1 MLVVIR
7 YNAPMPSRPFSTSWT
22 VLSVALFLAV
32 ELLVGSWLGPR
43 IVGAYVSPMWH
54 MQLQMILHLGS
65 FYVGGI
71 AVGVLSPGVRMREPA
86 VGAFFSVL
94 IVFLMSFFMPS
105 MFYGFSLTKVLVGG
119 GIAFVAALMGAYSG
133 EKFMGNV
140 PDANDPAARASS
152 RGRLRSSLWADD
164 GLFFTRDRDSSKLP

>member
-1 MLVVIR
+1 
-7 YNAPMPSRPFSTSWT
+7 MPSRPFSTSWT

-32 ELLVGSWLGPR
+32 ELMVGTWLGPR

-54 MQLQMILHLGS
+54 MQMQMVLHLGS

-71 AVGVLSPGVRMREPA
+71 AVGVLSPGVRLKEPA
-86 VGAFFSVL
+86 IGAFFSVM
-94 IVFLMSFFMPS
+94 IVFLMSVFMPS
-105 MFYGFSLTKVLVGG
+105 MFYGFDLTKVLMGG
-119 GIAFVAALMGAYSG
+119 GIAFVLALMGAYSG

-140 PDANDPAARASS
+140 DANDPSARASS

-164 GLFFTRDRDSSKLP
+164 GLFFTRDRSKLP